1 VESVQV
7 QVRRQLAIVLER
19 LPLLIAAVAFAA
31 LGAFFVSGLQPKI
44 YEATATLI
52 VGQSLSAVNPDYNQL
67 LVSQRLSSTY
77 ATVATTRPVLTG
89 VIDRIN
95 LDETPDALAERV
107 SATSAT
113 DGALLAISARD
124 VDPDRAAELANAL
137 AEELIAA
144 SPGVRGQQTDLLE
157 SVDEDLRAI
166 QEDIRVTQAE
176 IQALSEAA
184 SRTPAQESRL
194 DTLRGRVISLRE
206 SYTTLLEF
214 SSNSAANLITIIQP
228 AIAPDSEV
236 APRPLLNALLAAVVA
251 FLVVSAVIFVIEYLD
266 DAIKDPDQV
275 EEATGLP
282 TLASIERMSGG
293 KDRAPI
299 YRLATLLYPRS
310 AAAESYRGLR
320 TNVDFAAVDRPIRT
334 LLVTSAVPSEGKTVT
349 AANLAVAF
357 AQSGRRILL
366 ADADLRKP
374 GIHEI
379 FGTDNDHGLTD
390 LLRHDGFKLD
400 TFARPTEQK
409 NLDLLTSGPHP
420 PNPAEL
426 LGSQR
431 MRSVLAFLS
440 ERYDMVII
448 DSPPLDV
455 FTDSA
460 VMSSFLDASILVIE
474 VRRGRRAH
482 IRAARE
488 AMAKANAHLIGVV
501 LNGLQPKSTSDYGR
515 YYGAQTD
522 TSAPAPQYA
531 RTGQGD
537 GPPPNVELT

>member
-1 VESVQV
+1 VESSHV

-19 LPLLIAAVAFAA
+19 LPLLIATVVAAAVAAY
-31 LGAFFVSGLQPKI
+31 FFSGLQPKM
-44 YEATATLI
+44 YEATTKLI

-77 ATVATTRPVLTG
+77 AIVATTRPVLG
-89 VIDRIN
+89 RVIDRID
-95 LDETPDALAERV
+95 LDESPEELAERV

-113 DGALLAISARD
+113 DGALLTVSARD
-124 VDPDRAAELANAL
+124 VDPDRAADLANAL

-144 SPGVRGQQTDLLE
+144 SPGVQGQHSDLLD

-166 QEDIRVTQAE
+166 QEDIRVTQVE
-176 IQALSEAA
+176 IQELSELA
-184 SRTPAQESRL
+184 SRTPAQDSRL

-206 SYTTLLEF
+206 SYTTLLQF
-214 SSNSAANLITIIQP
+214 SSDSAANLITIMEP
-228 AIAPDSEV
+228 AIAPESEV

-251 FLVVSAVIFVIEYLD
+251 FLVVSAAIFVIEYLD
-266 DAIKDPDQV
+266 DAIKDQDQV
-275 EEATGLP
+275 EEAIGLP
-282 TLASIERMSGG
+282 TLAAIERMSGG
-293 KDRAPI
+293 RDRPPI

-310 AAAESYRGLR
+310 AAAEAYRGLR
-320 TNVDFAAVDRPIRT
+320 TNVDFAAVDRPIRS

-349 AANLAVAF
+349 AANLAVAL

-366 ADADLRKP
+366 VDADLRKP
-374 GIHEI
+374 GVHEI

-390 LLRHDGFKLD
+390 LLRPDGFKLD
-400 TFARPTEQK
+400 TYARSTEQK

-431 MRSVLAFLS
+431 MRSVLASLS
-440 ERYDMVII
+440 ERYDMIVI

-474 VRRGRRAH
+474 VRRGRRAQV
-482 IRAARE
+482 RAARE
-488 AMAKANAHLIGVV
+488 ALAKANAHLIGVV
-501 LNGLQPKSTSDYGR
+501 LNGIQPKATSDYGR
-515 YYGAQTD
+515 YYGAQSD
-522 TSAPAPQYA
+522 APGGAAQYA
-531 RTGQGD
+531 RTGTGD
-537 GPPPNVELT
+537 GPPPNIELT